1 MRGLVM
7 AGALC
12 CALAPAA
19 WAPSAWSKT
28 SGPILFEKARLG
40 MSLTETRRAAPDAQL
55 VKGGAREFD
64 EQHRLLTHRR
74 LHGVRMHVQFWYGSH
89 GLARVVETSEGL
101 DPAKPLSGDTVR
113 AISRYLA
120 RRFGEPAACR
130 LRQPSGDIASCRF
143 VRSGVTAVLSA
154 SPEDGPPRLKL
165 VFRAARVDDDAG
177 DQ

>member
-1 MRGLVM
+1 MRVLVM
-7 AGALC
+7 ACALC

-19 WAPSAWSKT
+19 WASSAWSKT
-28 SGPILFEKARLG
+28 SGPILFEKTRLG
-40 MSLTETRRAAPDAQL
+40 MSLAETRRAAPDTQL

-74 LHGVRMHVQFWYGSH
+74 LHGVRMHVQFWFGPR

-113 AISRYLA
+113 AISRDLA
-120 RRFGEPAACR
+120 RDYGEPTSCR
-130 LRQPSGDIASCRF
+130 LQQPSGDIASCRF
-143 VRSGVTAVLSA
+143 VRHGVAVVLVA

-165 VFRAARVDDDAG
+165 IFRAARVDDDAE

>member
-28 SGPILFEKARLG
+28 SGPILFEQARLG
-40 MSLTETRRAAPDAQL
+40 MSLAETRRAAPDTQL

-74 LHGVRMHVQFWYGSH
+74 LHGVRMHVQFWFGSH

-113 AISRYLA
+113 AISRDLA
-120 RRFGEPAACR
+120 RDYGEPVTCR
-130 LRQPSGDIASCRF
+130 TRQPSGDIASCRF
-143 VRSGVTAVLSA
+143 VRRGVAVVLTA

-165 VFRAARVDDDAG
+165 IFRAARVDDDAE